1 MLFSNSD
8 AETFSNSFRSLI
20 YKGKMNMFGLL
31 NLGRPVL
38 GIITWLLPI
47 GILLRSNKQ
56 VHTNGIVFCKI

>member
-1 MLFSNSD
+1 
-8 AETFSNSFRSLI
+8 
-20 YKGKMNMFGLL
+20 MFGLL

-47 GILLRSNKQ
+47 GILSRSNKQ